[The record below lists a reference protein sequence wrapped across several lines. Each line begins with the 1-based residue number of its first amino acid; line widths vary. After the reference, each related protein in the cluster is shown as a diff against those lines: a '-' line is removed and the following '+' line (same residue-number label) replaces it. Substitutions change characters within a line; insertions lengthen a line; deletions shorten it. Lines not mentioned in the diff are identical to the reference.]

1 MKIFE
6 FFKDLFYFIIVLLY
20 TGWQQPELQIY
31 FINIFNMSNKK
42 AIGIDLGSTMSEV
55 CVMESGRPAIVLT
68 AEGSKTFPSVVN
80 IDDNGERKVGAS
92 AKRQMLMKPKQ
103 TINLIKR
110 LIGRNWEEAQDAI
123 KHLHYDVVNHNGYPY
138 VKINDKEY
146 SPQEISSWILQE
158 LKKQADEYLG
168 HSVEDAVITVPA
180 LFDDS
185 QRNATKEAGELAGL
199 NVLRII
205 NEPTA
210 ACLAS
215 KLEKSG
221 KYAVVDFGG
230 STTDVTVLDYDKEM
244 QLVEVLSSYGDT
256 WLGGADIDN
265 AVAQWIIDEFKKQ
278 ENFDLSKDPM
288 AMQRVVEAAEKAK
301 IELSGVTETEINL
314 PYITAVDGVPK
325 HFVKK
330 LNKANFENIAS
341 KYVDKVIKCAEDA
354 RAKADCTLDGIILV
368 GGSCRIPLLQKRLTD
383 KFGVEL
389 IHKADLDLAV
399 AEGAAIQANKLVG
412 NTSDED
418 ITLLDVTPISLG
430 IEVNGSQMGKLI
442 DANTTIPTRKSQ
454 VFTTAVDNQPAV
466 SIIVLQG
473 ERPMSRDNKI
483 IGQFNL
489 DGIAPAPR
497 GVPQIE
503 VTFEMDA
510 NGILTVT
517 AKDLGTQKEQHI
529 TIEKGNSLSKEE
541 IERIKKD
548 AADHAE
554 EDKKKKEE
562 IDKLNTAEG
571 YKYAVEASLKDE
583 HMGSK
588 FTDEEK
594 EKINELLKELD
605 EQLQTKDLEK
615 IEPARKALEDY
626 YQPIIMRIYQE
637 SAPKQDAQQA
647 QGNPFAQM
655 GGDNP
660 FKDAE
665 VVDAE
670 EVK

>member
-1 MKIFE
+1 
-6 FFKDLFYFIIVLLY
+6 
-20 TGWQQPELQIY
+20 
-31 FINIFNMSNKK
+31 MSNKK
-42 AIGIDLGSTMSEV
+42 AIGVDLGSTMSEV
-55 CVMESGRPAIVLT
+55 CVMENGRPAIVLT

-80 IDDNGERKVGAS
+80 IDDNGERRVGAS

-158 LKKQADEYLG
+158 LKKQAEEYLG

-230 STTDVTVLDYDKEM
+230 STTDVTVLDYDKDS
-244 QLVEVLSSYGDT
+244 QLIEVLSSYGDT

-265 AVAQWIIDEFKKQ
+265 AVAQWIVDEFKKQ
-278 ENFDLSKDPM
+278 ENVDLSKDPM
-288 AMQRVVEAAEKAK
+288 AMQRVLESAEKAK

-330 LNKANFENIAS
+330 LNKATFENIAS
-341 KYVDKVIKCAEDA
+341 KFVDKVIKCAEDA
-354 RAKADCTLDGIILV
+354 RVKADCTLDGIILV
-368 GGSCRIPLLQKRLTD
+368 GGSCRIPLLQKSLTD

-399 AEGAAIQANKLVG
+399 AEGAAIQANILAG

-418 ITLLDVTPISLG
+418 VLLLDVTPISLG

-442 DANTTIPTRKSQ
+442 EANTTIPNRKSQ

-466 SIIVLQG
+466 SIVVLQG

-529 TIEKGNSLSKEE
+529 TIEKGNSLSQEE

-562 IDKLNTAEG
+562 IDKLNTVEG

-583 HMGSK
+583 HMGAK

-594 EKINELLKELD
+594 EKINELLKELN

-637 SAPKQDAQQA
+637 TAPQQGAQQA
-647 QGNPFAQM
+647 QGNPFAKM
-655 GGDNP
+655 GVDNP
-660 FKDAE
+660 FKDATFTQ
-665 VVDAE
+665 AE

>member
-1 MKIFE
+1 
-6 FFKDLFYFIIVLLY
+6 
-20 TGWQQPELQIY
+20 
-31 FINIFNMSNKK
+31 MSNKK
-42 AIGIDLGSTMSEV
+42 AIGVDLGSTMSEV
-55 CVMESGRPAIVLT
+55 CVMENGRPAIVLT

-80 IDDNGERKVGAS
+80 IDDNGERRVGSS

-158 LKKQADEYLG
+158 LKKQAEEYLG

-230 STTDVTVLDYDKEM
+230 STTDVTVLDYDKDS
-244 QLVEVLSSYGDT
+244 QLIEVLSSYGDT

-265 AVAQWIIDEFKKQ
+265 AVAQWIVDEFKKQ

-314 PYITAVDGVPK
+314 PYITAIDGMPK

-330 LNKANFENIAS
+330 LNKAAFENIAS

-354 RAKADCTLDGIILV
+354 REKANCTLDGIILV

-399 AEGAAIQANKLVG
+399 AEGAAIQANILVG
-412 NTSDED
+412 NTSDTD
-418 ITLLDVTPISLG
+418 VLLLDVTPISLG

-442 DANTTIPTRKSQ
+442 DANTTIPVRKSQ

-529 TIEKGNSLSKEE
+529 TIEKGNSLSQEE
-541 IERIKKD
+541 IDRIKKD

-594 EKINELLKELD
+594 EKINELLKEFD

-626 YQPIIMRIYQE
+626 YQPIITRIYQE
-637 SAPKQDAQQA
+637 SAPKQGEQSQQA
-647 QGNPFAQM
+647 QSNPFAQM

-665 VVDAE
+665 DVQAE

>member
-1 MKIFE
+1 
-6 FFKDLFYFIIVLLY
+6 
-20 TGWQQPELQIY
+20 
-31 FINIFNMSNKK
+31 MSNKK
-42 AIGIDLGSTMSEV
+42 AIGVDLGSTMSEV
-55 CVMESGRPAIVLT
+55 CVMENGRPAIVLT

-80 IDDNGERKVGAS
+80 IDDNGERRVGAS

-158 LKKQADEYLG
+158 LKKQAEEYLG

-230 STTDVTVLDYDKEM
+230 STTDVTVLDYDKDS
-244 QLVEVLSSYGDT
+244 QLIEVLSSYGDT

-265 AVAQWIIDEFKKQ
+265 AVAQWIVDEFKKQ
-278 ENFDLSKDPM
+278 ENVDLSKDPM
-288 AMQRVVEAAEKAK
+288 AMQRVLESAEKAK

-330 LNKANFENIAS
+330 LNKATFENIAS
-341 KYVDKVIKCAEDA
+341 KFVDKVIKCAEDA
-354 RAKADCTLDGIILV
+354 RVKADCTLDGIILV
-368 GGSCRIPLLQKRLTD
+368 GGSCRIPLLQKSLAD

-399 AEGAAIQANKLVG
+399 AEGAAIQANILVG

-418 ITLLDVTPISLG
+418 VLLLDVTPISLG

-442 DANTTIPTRKSQ
+442 EANTTIPNRKSQ

-466 SIIVLQG
+466 SIVVLQG

-529 TIEKGNSLSKEE
+529 TIEKGNSLSQEE

-562 IDKLNTAEG
+562 IDKLNTAEE

-583 HMGSK
+583 HMGVK

-594 EKINELLKELD
+594 EKINELLKELN

-637 SAPKQDAQQA
+637 TAPQQGAEGAQQA

-655 GGDNP
+655 GVDNP
-660 FKDAE
+660 FKDATFTQ
-665 VVDAE
+665 AE

>member
-1 MKIFE
+1 
-6 FFKDLFYFIIVLLY
+6 
-20 TGWQQPELQIY
+20 
-31 FINIFNMSNKK
+31 MSNKK
-42 AIGIDLGSTMSEV
+42 AIGVDLGSTMSEV
-55 CVMESGRPAIVLT
+55 CVMENGRPAIVLT

-80 IDDNGERKVGAS
+80 IDDNGERRVGAS

-146 SPQEISSWILQE
+146 SPQEISSWILLE
-158 LKKQADEYLG
+158 LKKQAEEYLG

-230 STTDVTVLDYDKEM
+230 STTDVTVLDYDKDS
-244 QLVEVLSSYGDT
+244 QLIEVLSSYGDT

-265 AVAQWIIDEFKKQ
+265 AVAQWIVDEFKKQ
-278 ENFDLSKDPM
+278 ENFDLNKDPM

-314 PYITAVDGVPK
+314 PYITAIDGMPK

-330 LNKANFENIAS
+330 LNKAAFENIAS

-354 RAKADCTLDGIILV
+354 REKAACTLDGIILV

-399 AEGAAIQANKLVG
+399 AEGAAIQANILVG
-412 NTSDED
+412 NTSDTD
-418 ITLLDVTPISLG
+418 VLLLDVTPISLG

-442 DANTTIPTRKSQ
+442 DANTTIPVRKSQ

-529 TIEKGNSLSKEE
+529 TIEKGNSLSQEE
-541 IERIKKD
+541 IDRIKKD

-562 IDKLNTAEG
+562 IDKLNAAEG

-594 EKINELLKELD
+594 EKINELLKEFD

-626 YQPIIMRIYQE
+626 YQPIITRIYQE
-637 SAPKQDAQQA
+637 SAPKQDTQQNS
-647 QGNPFAQM
+647 NPFAQM

-665 VVDAE
+665 VIDAE
-670 EVK
+670 EIK

>member
-1 MKIFE
+1 
-6 FFKDLFYFIIVLLY
+6 
-20 TGWQQPELQIY
+20 
-31 FINIFNMSNKK
+31 MSNKK
-42 AIGIDLGSTMSEV
+42 AIGVDLGSTMSEV
-55 CVMESGRPAIVLT
+55 CVMENGRPAIVLT

-80 IDDNGERKVGAS
+80 IDDNGERRVGAS

-158 LKKQADEYLG
+158 LKKQAEEYLG

-230 STTDVTVLDYDKEM
+230 STTDVTVLDYDKDS
-244 QLVEVLSSYGDT
+244 QLIEVLSSYGDT

-265 AVAQWIIDEFKKQ
+265 AVAQWVVDEFKKQ
-278 ENFDLSKDPM
+278 ENVDLSKDPM
-288 AMQRVVEAAEKAK
+288 AMQRVLESAEKAK

-330 LNKANFENIAS
+330 LNKATFENIAS
-341 KYVDKVIKCAEDA
+341 KFVDKVIKCAEDA
-354 RAKADCTLDGIILV
+354 RVKADCTLDGIILV
-368 GGSCRIPLLQKRLTD
+368 GGSCRIPLLQKSLTD

-399 AEGAAIQANKLVG
+399 AEGAAIQANILAG

-418 ITLLDVTPISLG
+418 VLFLDVTPISLG
-430 IEVNGSQMGKLI
+430 IEFNGSQMAKLI
-442 DANTTIPTRKSQ
+442 EANTTIPNRKSQ

-466 SIIVLQG
+466 SIVVLQG

-529 TIEKGNSLSKEE
+529 TIEKGNSLSQEE

-583 HMGSK
+583 HMGAK

-594 EKINELLKELD
+594 EKINELLKELN

-637 SAPKQDAQQA
+637 TAPQQGAEGAQQA

-655 GGDNP
+655 CGDNP
-660 FKDAE
+660 FKDATFTQ
-665 VVDAE
+665 AE

>member
-1 MKIFE
+1 
-6 FFKDLFYFIIVLLY
+6 
-20 TGWQQPELQIY
+20 
-31 FINIFNMSNKK
+31 MSNKK
-42 AIGIDLGSTMSEV
+42 AIGVDLGSTMSEV
-55 CVMESGRPAIVLT
+55 CVMENGRPAIVLT

-80 IDDNGERKVGAS
+80 IDDNGERRVGAS

-158 LKKQADEYLG
+158 LKKQAEEYLG

-230 STTDVTVLDYDKEM
+230 STTDVTVLDYDKDS
-244 QLVEVLSSYGDT
+244 QLIEVLSSYGDT

-265 AVAQWIIDEFKKQ
+265 AVAQWIVDEFKKQ

-314 PYITAVDGVPK
+314 PYITAIDGMPK

-330 LNKANFENIAS
+330 LNKAAFENIAS

-354 RAKADCTLDGIILV
+354 REKAGCTLDGIILV

-399 AEGAAIQANKLVG
+399 AEGAAIQANILVG
-412 NTSDED
+412 NTSDTD
-418 ITLLDVTPISLG
+418 VLLLDVTPISLG

-442 DANTTIPTRKSQ
+442 DANTTIPVRKSQ

-529 TIEKGNSLSKEE
+529 TIEKGNSLSQEE
-541 IERIKKD
+541 IDRIKKD

-562 IDKLNTAEG
+562 IDKLNAAEG

-594 EKINELLKELD
+594 EKINELLKEFD

-626 YQPIIMRIYQE
+626 YQPIITRIYKE
-637 SAPKQDAQQA
+637 SAPKQGEQPQQA
-647 QGNPFAQM
+647 QGNPFARM

-665 VVDAE
+665 DVQAE

>member
-1 MKIFE
+1 
-6 FFKDLFYFIIVLLY
+6 
-20 TGWQQPELQIY
+20 
-31 FINIFNMSNKK
+31 MSNKK
-42 AIGIDLGSTMSEV
+42 AIGVDLGSTMSEV
-55 CVMESGRPAIVLT
+55 CVMENGRPAIVLT

-80 IDDNGERKVGAS
+80 IDDNGERRVGAS

-158 LKKQADEYLG
+158 LKKQAEEYLG

-230 STTDVTVLDYDKEM
+230 STTDVTVLDYDKDS
-244 QLVEVLSSYGDT
+244 QLIEVLSSYGDT

-265 AVAQWIIDEFKKQ
+265 AVAQWIVDEFKKQ
-278 ENFDLSKDPM
+278 ENVDLSKDPM
-288 AMQRVVEAAEKAK
+288 AMQRVLESAEKAK

-330 LNKANFENIAS
+330 LNKATFENIAS
-341 KYVDKVIKCAEDA
+341 KFVDKVIKCAEDA
-354 RAKADCTLDGIILV
+354 RVKADCTLDGIILV
-368 GGSCRIPLLQKRLTD
+368 GGSCRIPLLQKSLTD

-399 AEGAAIQANKLVG
+399 AEGAAIQANILAG

-418 ITLLDVTPISLG
+418 VLLLDVTPISLG

-442 DANTTIPTRKSQ
+442 EANTTIPNRKSQ

-466 SIIVLQG
+466 SIVVLQG

-529 TIEKGNSLSKEE
+529 TIEKGNSLSQEE

-562 IDKLNTAEG
+562 IDKLNTVEG

-583 HMGSK
+583 HMGAK

-594 EKINELLKELD
+594 EKINELLKELN

-626 YQPIIMRIYQE
+626 YQPIIMRIYKE
-637 SAPKQDAQQA
+637 TAPQQGAQQA

-655 GGDNP
+655 GVDNP
-660 FKDAE
+660 FKDATFTQ
-665 VVDAE
+665 AE

>member
-1 MKIFE
+1 
-6 FFKDLFYFIIVLLY
+6 
-20 TGWQQPELQIY
+20 
-31 FINIFNMSNKK
+31 MSNK

-55 CVMESGRPAIVLT
+55 CVMEAGRPTIVLT

-80 IDDNGERKVGAS
+80 VDDNGERKVGAS

-123 KHLHYDVVNHNGYPY
+123 NHLHYDVVNHNGYPY

-146 SPQEISSWILQE
+146 SPQEISSWILAE
-158 LKKQADEYLG
+158 LKKMAENYLG
-168 HSVEDAVITVPA
+168 ETVTDAVITVPA

-230 STTDVTVLDYDKEM
+230 STTDVTVLDYDKDS
-244 QLVEVLSSYGDT
+244 QLIEVLSSYGDT

-265 AVAQWIIDEFKKQ
+265 AVAQWIVDEFKKQ
-278 ENFDLSKDPM
+278 ENFDLKKDPM

-314 PYITAVDGVPK
+314 PYITAVDGMPK

-330 LNKANFENIAS
+330 LNKATFENLAT
-341 KYVDKVIKCAEDA
+341 KYVNKVIKCAEDA
-354 RAKADCTLDGIILV
+354 RQKADCNLDGIILV
-368 GGSCRIPLLQKRLTD
+368 GGSCRIPLLQQRLTD
-383 KFGVEL
+383 KFNVEL

-399 AEGAAIQANKLVG
+399 AEGASIQANILVG

-418 ITLLDVTPISLG
+418 ILLLDVTPISLG

-454 VFTTAVDNQPAV
+454 IFTTAVDNQPAV

-473 ERPMSRDNKI
+473 ERPMSKDNKQ
-483 IGQFNL
+483 IGMFNL

-562 IDKLNTAEG
+562 IDKLNNAEG
-571 YKYAVEASLKDE
+571 YKYSVEQTLKNED
-583 HMGSK
+583 MASK
-588 FTDEEK
+588 FTEDEKKNIE
-594 EKINELLKELD
+594 ELLKELD

-615 IEPARKALEDY
+615 IEPAQKKLEDAFN
-626 YQPIIMRIYQE
+626 PIISKIYQE
-637 SAPKQDAQQA
+637 AAAQQA
-647 QGNPFAQM
+647 QGQPQTDSNPFAQM

-665 VVDAE
+665 FTDAE
-670 EVK
+670 EIK

>member
-1 MKIFE
+1 
-6 FFKDLFYFIIVLLY
+6 
-20 TGWQQPELQIY
+20 
-31 FINIFNMSNKK
+31 MSNKK
-42 AIGIDLGSTMSEV
+42 AIGVDLGSTMSEV
-55 CVMESGRPAIVLT
+55 CVMENGRPAIVLT

-80 IDDNGERKVGAS
+80 IDDNGERRVGAS

-158 LKKQADEYLG
+158 LKKQAEEYLG

-230 STTDVTVLDYDKEM
+230 STTDVTVLDYDKDS
-244 QLVEVLSSYGDT
+244 QLIEVLSSYGDT

-265 AVAQWIIDEFKKQ
+265 AVAQWIVDEFKKQ

-314 PYITAVDGVPK
+314 PYITAIDGMPK

-330 LNKANFENIAS
+330 LNKAAFENIAS

-354 RAKADCTLDGIILV
+354 REKANCTLDGIILV

-399 AEGAAIQANKLVG
+399 AEGAAIQANILVG
-412 NTSDED
+412 NTSDAD
-418 ITLLDVTPISLG
+418 VLLLDVTPISLG

-442 DANTTIPTRKSQ
+442 DANTTIPVRKSQ

-529 TIEKGNSLSKEE
+529 TIEKGNSLSQEE
-541 IERIKKD
+541 IDRIKKD

-562 IDKLNTAEG
+562 IDKLNAAEE

-594 EKINELLKELD
+594 EKINELLKEFD

-626 YQPIIMRIYQE
+626 YQPIITRIYQE
-637 SAPKQDAQQA
+637 SAPKQGEQPQQA

-665 VVDAE
+665 FTQAE

>member
-1 MKIFE
+1 
-6 FFKDLFYFIIVLLY
+6 
-20 TGWQQPELQIY
+20 
-31 FINIFNMSNKK
+31 MSNKK

-55 CVMESGRPAIVLT
+55 CIIEGGRPTVILT
-68 AEGSKTFPSVVN
+68 PEGTKTFPSVVN
-80 IDDNGERKVGAS
+80 INDKGERTVGHS

-110 LIGRNWEEAQDAI
+110 LIGRNWEEAQEAI
-123 KHLHYDVVNHNGYPY
+123 SHLHYDIVNHDGYPY

-146 SPQEISSWILQE
+146 SPQEISSWILSA
-158 LKKQADEYLG
+158 LKKMAEDYIGETIT
-168 HSVEDAVITVPA
+168 DAVITVPA

-221 KYAVVDFGG
+221 KYAVVDCGG
-230 STTDVTVLDYDKEM
+230 STSDVTVLDYDKDS
-244 QLVEVLSSYGDT
+244 QLIEVLSSYGDT
-256 WLGGADIDN
+256 WLGGADLDN
-265 AVAQWIIDEFKKQ
+265 AVAKWIVDEFKKQ
-278 ENFDLSKDPM
+278 ENIDISKDPM
-288 AMQRVVEAAEKAK
+288 AMQRIVEAAEKAK
-301 IELSGVTETEINL
+301 IELSGVSQTEINL
-314 PYITAVDGVPK
+314 PYLTAVDGMPK
-325 HFVKK
+325 HFVKN
-330 LNKANFENIAS
+330 LNKATFENIIEE
-341 KYVDKVIKCAEDA
+341 YVDKVVKCAEDA
-354 RAKADCTLDGIILV
+354 RQKADCALDGIILV
-368 GGSCRIPLLQKRLTD
+368 GGSCRVPLLQQKLTD
-383 KFGVEL
+383 KFQVEL

-399 AEGAAIQANKLVG
+399 AEGASIQANILAG

-418 ITLLDVTPISLG
+418 VLLLDVTPISLG
-430 IEVNGSQMGKLI
+430 IEVNGNQMGKLI

-466 SIIVLQG
+466 SIVVLQG

-510 NGILTVT
+510 NGMLTVT

-529 TIEKGNSLSKEE
+529 TIEKGNSLSQEE
-541 IERIKKD
+541 IDRIKKD
-548 AADHAE
+548 AEEHAE

-562 IDKLNTAEG
+562 IDKLNAAEG
-571 YKYAVEASLKDE
+571 YKYAVESSLKDE
-583 HMGSK
+583 HMSSK

-594 EKINELLKELD
+594 EKINELLKELN

-637 SAPKQDAQQA
+637 TQQQGQSQQSNNQSSDDQDIE
-647 QGNPFAQM
+647 
-655 GGDNP
+655 
-660 FKDAE
+660 E
-665 VVDAE
+665 VHAE
-670 EVK
+670 EVL

>member
-1 MKIFE
+1 
-6 FFKDLFYFIIVLLY
+6 
-20 TGWQQPELQIY
+20 
-31 FINIFNMSNKK
+31 MSNKK
-42 AIGIDLGSTMSEV
+42 AIGVDLGSTMSEV
-55 CVMESGRPAIVLT
+55 CVMENGRPAIVLT

-80 IDDNGERKVGAS
+80 IDDKGERRVGAS

-123 KHLHYDVVNHNGYPY
+123 RHLHYDVVNHNGYPY

-158 LKKQADEYLG
+158 LKKQAEEYLG

-230 STTDVTVLDYDKEM
+230 STTDVTVLDYDKDS
-244 QLVEVLSSYGDT
+244 QLIEVLSSFGDT

-265 AVAQWIIDEFKKQ
+265 AVAQWIVDEFKKQ

-314 PYITAVDGVPK
+314 PYITAIDGVPK

-330 LNKANFENIAS
+330 LNKAAFENIAS

-354 RAKADCTLDGIILV
+354 REKAGCTLDGIILV

-399 AEGAAIQANKLVG
+399 AEGAAIQANILVG

-418 ITLLDVTPISLG
+418 VLLLDVTPISLG

-442 DANTTIPTRKSQ
+442 DANTTIPTRKSR

-529 TIEKGNSLSKEE
+529 TIEKGNSLSQEE
-541 IERIKKD
+541 IDRIKKD

-562 IDKLNTAEG
+562 IDKLNAAEG
-571 YKYAVEASLKDE
+571 YKYAVEASMKDE

-594 EKINELLKELD
+594 EKINELLKEFD

-626 YQPIIMRIYQE
+626 YQPIITRIYQE
-637 SAPKQDAQQA
+637 SAPKQGEQPQQA

-665 VVDAE
+665 FTQAE